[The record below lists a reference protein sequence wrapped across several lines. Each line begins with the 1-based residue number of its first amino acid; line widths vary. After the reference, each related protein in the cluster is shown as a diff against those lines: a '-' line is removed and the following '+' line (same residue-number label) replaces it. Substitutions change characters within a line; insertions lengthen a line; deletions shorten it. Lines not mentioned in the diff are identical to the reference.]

1 MWAAIIGAFLGW
13 IGCGFESYGL
23 LLGAVPG
30 ALVGVILRDAV
41 RREIARAT
49 AELRA
54 QVAALLAAANRDPAP
69 APGIEPVFTP
79 APVVFAGTPASVARV
94 EAADIPL
101 SSPTPRREPLQPHEP
116 SAAAHMVAAVWER
129 TRAWLLGGNTVVRV
143 GLAILFIGLSFLASY
158 AASAGLFPIELR
170 LALVVAVGAALLVT
184 GYRTRAAR
192 PGFATALQGGGIAT
206 IYLTVFA
213 AAKWFG
219 LASAAPALAV
229 MVAVC
234 GLGAALALLQAS
246 QSLAVTAVAGG
257 FAAPVLLASGHGSV
271 ALLFGYYTVLNAAIL
286 GIARRR
292 AWRALNLLGFAATFG
307 IATLWEVDGG
317 ASTLSDRPAGHSFI
331 VASVL
336 IYLATAILYARRA
349 PRRLGQMVD
358 TTLLFGPA
366 VAGFGLE
373 AGLLRDQPFATAFA
387 ALGFAGLYIALAAF
401 NRRRGGPE
409 ARLLG
414 DTLLAIGIG
423 FVTLAVP
430 LALGARWTSAAWALE
445 GAGAFWVGLRQAR
458 WLPRAFGLVLQ
469 GVAGLVFLDT
479 LRLDVPA
486 PPLLG
491 PGFLGAVLIACALLA
506 TAWWLRERPAA
517 AESRWERGWAE
528 VEAVLPRP
536 VFLFGFAFGLGAC
549 AIEAA
554 RLVPA
559 GVAGRLPVPAFA
571 PAIQP
576 LLVMLAYV
584 FSAWGA
590 DAVGRRTR
598 WRVATWPGRATIAAL
613 ALTLVGVVGG
623 GEHVAFTPDWLIWA
637 AAITIHLR
645 LLFLADREGGAGVAA
660 LLAAR
665 AGHVGTA
672 WLGIAI
678 VVDTVWLA
686 IDRAGLART
695 ALARTALARTGWNDA
710 SLPVVLA
717 LALAVLT
724 RWATRRMAGPAPTR
738 WPLAGHATDYGWIA
752 AAPVAALALLV
763 ALAVALASPGDASPL
778 PYLPLLNP
786 VDLSLAL
793 VLGAALLWRHAV
805 LAATPR
811 PWASELLVAPV
822 TLAGLGALAFVLVNT
837 VWLRAAHQL
846 IGVAWGAGALLGS
859 FVVQAGL
866 ALLWTALAL
875 ALMIGAHRRGV
886 RSWWIVG
893 AGLLGITVAKLLL
906 VDMGN
911 IGGATRIITFMGVGV
926 LMLVVGYLAPLPPQR
941 TSAQKGTVA

>member
-1 MWAAIIGAFLGW
+1 MVMWAAIVGALLGW
-13 IGCGFESYGL
+13 IVCEFESYGL
-23 LLGAVPG
+23 LLGAIPG
-30 ALVGVILRDAV
+30 ALVGLILRGAV

-54 QVAALLAAANRDPAP
+54 QVAGLMAAAGRNVAP
-69 APGIEPVFTP
+69 VADIPPVFTTE
-79 APVVFAGTPASVARV
+79 PVVLAASPSPVVRTETPATSVPSPAT
-94 EAADIPL
+94 PL
-101 SSPTPRREPLQPHEP
+101 RASTRPPEP
-116 SAAAHMVAAVWER
+116 STAALAATAAWD
-129 TRAWLLGGNTVVRV
+129 RARDWLLGGNTVVRV
-143 GLAILFIGLSFLASY
+143 GLVILFIGLSFLASY

-170 LALVVAVGAALLVT
+170 LALVIAVGVALLVT
-184 GYRTRAAR
+184 GYRTRVAR
-192 PGFATALQGGGIAT
+192 PGFGTALQGGGVAT

-219 LASAAPALAV
+219 LASVVPALSM

-234 GLGAALALLQAS
+234 ALGAALALLQAS
-246 QSLAVTAVAGG
+246 QSLAVTAFAGG
-257 FAAPVLLASGHGSV
+257 FAAPVLLASGGGHV

-292 AWRALNLLGFAATFG
+292 AWRALNLLGFVATFG
-307 IATLWEVDGG
+307 IAMLWEAGG
-317 ASTLSDRPAGHSFI
+317 GPSTLSDRPVGHAFI

-336 IYLATAILYARRA
+336 IYLAAAILYARRT
-349 PRRLGQMVD
+349 PRRLGQVVD

-373 AGLLRDQPFATAFA
+373 AGLLHHQPFGTAFA
-387 ALGFAGLYIALAAF
+387 ALGFAALYIALAAS

-409 ARLLG
+409 ARLLN
-414 DTLLAIGIG
+414 DALLAIGIG

-430 LALGARWTSAAWALE
+430 LALGARWTSAAWAME
-445 GAGAFWVGLRQAR
+445 GAGALWVGLRQAR

-469 GVAGLVFLDT
+469 GVAGLVFLGA
-479 LRLDVPA
+479 LRLDVPTL
-486 PPLLG
+486 PLLG
-491 PGFLGAVLIACALLA
+491 PGFLGGVLIAGALLA
-506 TAWWLRERPAA
+506 TAWWLREPPAV
-517 AESRWERGWAE
+517 AESRWALGWTV
-528 VEAVLPRP
+528 VEAALPRP
-536 VFLFGFAFGLGAC
+536 VFLLGFAFWVGAW
-549 AIEAA
+549 AIEAGRFA
-554 RLVPA
+554 PTA
-559 GVAGRLPVPAFA
+559 VAGRPPVPAFT

-576 LLVMLAYV
+576 LLAMLAYV
-584 FSAWGA
+584 ASAWGA

-598 WRVATWPGRATIAAL
+598 WRVATWPGRVTIAVL
-613 ALTLVGVVGG
+613 ALTFVGVVGG

-637 AAITIHLR
+637 AVLTIHLR
-645 LLFLADREGGAGVAA
+645 LLFLADRDEEAGTPGPIV
-660 LLAAR
+660 AR

-672 WLGIAI
+672 WLGTAI
-678 VVDTVWLA
+678 VADTVWLA

-695 ALARTALARTGWNDA
+695 GWNDA
-710 SLPVVLA
+710 GLPVVLA
-717 LALAVLT
+717 LALVVLT
-724 RWATRRMAGPAPTR
+724 RWATRRLTGPAPTR
-738 WPLAGHATDYGWIA
+738 WPLAGNAADYGWIA
-752 AAPVAALALLV
+752 AAPVAGVALLV

-793 VLGAALLWRHAV
+793 VLGAALLWRRTA

-811 PWASELLVAPV
+811 PRAGELLEAPK
-822 TLAGLGALAFVLVNT
+822 TLAGMGGLTFVLVNT

-846 IGVAWGAGALLGS
+846 IGVAWDPGALLGS

-866 ALLWTALAL
+866 ALLWTLLAL

-886 RSWWIVG
+886 RNWWIVG

-911 IGGATRIITFMGVGV
+911 IGGAARVVTFMSVGV

-941 TSAQKGTVA
+941 APSKDGAVA